1 MVPQVQM
8 RCDRS
13 WVTNIYMSRSPL
25 RKPIAATLG
34 GMIGSKAMV
43 LVIVLLVIA
52 TISFSLRVALNL
64 FSDVSL

>member
-1 MVPQVQM
+1 MVPQVEM

-13 WVTNIYMSRSPL
+13 WLTNMSRSPL

-34 GMIGSKAMV
+34 GMRGSKAMV

-52 TISFSLRVALNL
+52 TISFSLRVASNL
-64 FSDVSL
+64 LTDVSL

>member
-1 MVPQVQM
+1 MVPQVEM

-13 WVTNIYMSRSPL
+13 WVTNMSRSPL

-43 LVIVLLVIA
+43 LVMCC
-52 TISFSLRVALNL
+52 
-64 FSDVSL
+64 